1 MKFNSLEELLT
12 FVNKLKIL
20 GYGSQGKTFYDINSN
35 KVFKI
40 YYDALDGELA
50 DCTKTSYEVLRFK
63 DCLNKTYVFAFDA
76 ILLNDIA
83 VGYIEKKAPGKII
96 NQINPLNINLDKF
109 ISSVSKVDEDVVK
122 ISKYKIKTH
131 DVVYNIMYGNGKIS
145 IIDFD
150 EYVYTNKDY
159 DSLLAL
165 NRKNFNMGIKLFLV
179 DTYFDEFVAS
189 NKYLN
194 ELYKDKNID
203 INLFLSMF
211 KKYICEY
218 MDYDITKLNEAKKVL
233 NKKKHKENFVRE
245 YKI

>member
-12 FVNKLKIL
+12 FVGRLEIL
-20 GYGSQGKTFYDINSN
+20 GYGSQGKAFYDINGK
-35 KVFKI
+35 KVFKV
-40 YYDALDGELA
+40 YHAALDGELA
-50 DCTKTSYEVLRFK
+50 DCTKTSYEVLKFK
-63 DCLNKTYVFAFDA
+63 DCLNKTYVFAYDA
-76 ILLNDIA
+76 ILLNDI
-83 VGYIEKKAPGKII
+83 VCGYIEKKAPGKLI

-122 ISKYKIKTH
+122 ISEYKIKTY
-131 DVVYNIMYGNGKIS
+131 DVLYNIMYGNGKIS

-165 NRKNFNMGIKLFLV
+165 NRNNFNMGIKLFLV

-194 ELYKDKNID
+194 ELYEDKNID
-203 INLFLSMF
+203 INLFLKSF
-211 KKYICEY
+211 KECINEY
-218 MDYDITKLNEAKKVL
+218 MDYNITNLSEAKKLL
-233 NKKKHKENFVRE
+233 NKTKHKENFIRE